1 MKVKD
6 IMSKKFITVDIE
18 AQLKKVL
25 TILSSNRIDF
35 AIVTNNNNKIDLI
48 GLVSFFISQLQRNS

>member
-25 TILSSNRIDF
+25 TTLLSEQIDF
-35 AIVTNNNNKIDLI
+35 VIVTNNYNKKSLEVKSYII
-48 GLVSFFISQLQRNS
+48 ILVTVC